1 MHIVVMEAI
10 TLILKCQRQCH
21 KVLLMGLILRHI
33 RRRYLVLVVV
43 QIRLMPVYVQ
53 VAYLSLFEEVIF

>member
-1 MHIVVMEAI
+1 MEAI

-21 KVLLMGLILRHI
+21 KVLLMGLILQHI

-43 QIRLMPVYVQ
+43 QIRLMPVCVYVQ